1 MTKTPKFYG
10 LHWLLVIF
18 LVVLIR
24 PVLANDSL
32 VILGDSLSAGYGVAK
47 NQTWVSLLQQ
57 RWQQAH
63 PNLTII
69 NASISGETTQGA
81 LNRLDNILAEHQP
94 AAIFVELGG
103 NDGLR
108 GFDLSQLRQRINQI
122 IDAAQQQG
130 VSVALSEVQLPP
142 NYGPRFAEMF
152 NQTYQQIADQQGITL
167 VPFFM
172 KPLVGK
178 VGMIQDDGI
187 HPTAKAQPLIADFLE
202 PYLLDLVKQESK
214 Q

>member
-1 MTKTPKFYG
+1 M
-10 LHWLLVIF
+10 
-18 LVVLIR
+18 
-24 PVLANDSL
+24 ANDSL

>member
-10 LHWLLVIF
+10 LRWLLVIF
-18 LVVLIR
+18 LLVLIR

-32 VILGDSLSAGYGVAK
+32 IILGDSLSAGYGVAK

-63 PNLTII
+63 PSLTII

-94 AAIFVELGG
+94 TAIFVELGG

-142 NYGPRFAEMF
+142 NYGPRFAETF
-152 NQTYQQIADQQGITL
+152 NQTYQQIAEQQGITL

-178 VGMIQDDGI
+178 TGMIQADGI

-202 PYLLDLVKQESK
+202 PYLLALVKQEGK